1 MVTQVTSGIKISVVT
16 RFEGNYYKE
25 HTLLYAFSYEITIE
39 NLSTDIVQ
47 LQARHWEILDSLNLT
62 ETVDG
67 EGVVGQTP
75 IIIPGDKYVYS
86 SGCMLHSTIGAMKG
100 FYTMLNFTTSEN
112 FEVQIPTFKLNVPF
126 SVN

>member
-1 MVTQVTSGIKISVVT
+1 MVTQVTSGIKISVAT
-16 RFEGNYYKE
+16 RYEGTYYKE
-25 HTLLYAFSYEITIE
+25 YKMLYAFSYEVTIE

-47 LQARHWEILDSLNLT
+47 LQARHWEIFDSLNFT

-86 SGCMLHSTIGAMKG
+86 SGCMLYSTIGAMNG
-100 FYTMLNFTTSEN
+100 FYTMLNFTNSEN
-112 FEVQIPTFKLNVPF
+112 FQVQIPIFKLSVPF
-126 SVN
+126 AIN

>member
-16 RFEGNYYKE
+16 HFEGNYYKDYSI
-25 HTLLYAFSYEITIE
+25 LYAFSYEITIE

-47 LQARHWEILDSLNLT
+47 LQTRHWEILDSLNFT

-100 FYTMLNFTTSEN
+100 FYTMLNFTTSET

-126 SVN
+126 AIS

>member
-1 MVTQVTSGIKISVVT
+1 MVTQITSGIKISVVT
-16 RFEGNYYKE
+16 HFEGNYYKDYSI
-25 HTLLYAFSYEITIE
+25 LYAFSYEITIE

-47 LQARHWEILDSLNLT
+47 LQTRHWEILDSLNFT

-100 FYTMLNFTTSEN
+100 FYTMLNFTTSET

-126 SVN
+126 AIN

>member
-1 MVTQVTSGIKISVVT
+1 MVTQITSGIKISVAT
-16 RFEGNYYKE
+16 RFEGTYFKE
-25 HTLLYAFSYEITIE
+25 YTMLYAFSYEITIE

-47 LQARHWEILDSLNLT
+47 LQTRHWEILDSLNFT

-100 FYTMLNFTTSEN
+100 FYTMLNFTNSEN
-112 FEVQIPTFKLNVPF
+112 FQVQIPIFKLSVPF
-126 SVN
+126 AIN

>member
-47 LQARHWEILDSLNLT
+47 LQARHWEILDSLNFT

>member
-16 RFEGNYYKE
+16 HFEGNYYKDYSI
-25 HTLLYAFSYEITIE
+25 LYAFSYEITIE

-47 LQARHWEILDSLNLT
+47 LQTRHWEILDSLNST

-75 IIIPGDKYVYS
+75 IITPGDKYVYS

-126 SVN
+126 AIN

>member
-1 MVTQVTSGIKISVVT
+1 MFTQVTSGIKISVVT
-16 RFEGNYYKE
+16 HFEGNYYKDYSI
-25 HTLLYAFSYEITIE
+25 LYAFSYEITIE

-47 LQARHWEILDSLNLT
+47 LQTRHWEILDSLNFT

-100 FYTMLNFTTSEN
+100 FYTMLNFTTSET

-126 SVN
+126 AIN

>member
-1 MVTQVTSGIKISVVT
+1 MNTQITSGIKISVAT
-16 RFEGNYYKE
+16 NFEGNYYKDYAI
-25 HTLLYAFSYEITIE
+25 LYAFSYEITIE

-47 LQARHWEILDSLNLT
+47 LQSRHWDIFDSLNFT
-62 ETVDG
+62 ESVDG

-112 FEVQIPTFKLNVPF
+112 FEVQVPTFKLNVPF
-126 SVN
+126 AIN